1 VTRGERPR
9 SRGQRIAL
17 TALVTALLLGALVPW
32 PSQPAARPPDAGVA
46 IAAAGERS
54 PIQLAQRIRRGPSEE
69 EPAQPATPAEP
80 AKPEPEKSE
89 VAKQNQADADRK
101 SAGCVSCHTRT
112 DSPSMHTATTVKLG
126 CTDCHGGRV
135 EVRAPEGA
143 SAGSP
148 AYDAAKK
155 QAHVLPRHAGV
166 WRSSA
171 NPTHAYTA
179 LLQES
184 AEFVQFVNPG
194 DLRVARRTCGP
205 NGCHPSEVATVE
217 KSMMKTGPML
227 WAAALYN
234 NGGYPLKRPR
244 FGESYGPDG
253 LPQRVLTL
261 PPPTI
266 DETVK
271 KGVLAWLDPLPRFEV
286 GQPGNVLRVF
296 ERGQQKPL
304 EIGVPTQDEA
314 PGRPANR
321 LSQRGLGTLN
331 RTDPV
336 WLNLQKTRLFDPAL
350 SFLGNNEHPGEFR
363 SSGCSGCHVLYANDR
378 SAVHSGDAAQYGHQG
393 KSVTADPTI
402 PKDEPGH
409 PIRHQFTNSI
419 PSSQCVVCHHHPG
432 TTVTNSYL
440 GTIWWDNETDGHL
453 MYPAKERTL
462 TPEQLFAIQRAN
474 PEGAAAR
481 GLWSDKKFL
490 DNVTDLNPRLTRTQF
505 ADFHGHGWVFRN
517 VYKVD
522 RKGHMLDAE
531 NKVVAAEDPERFKK
545 AVHLKDIHLEKGMH
559 CSDCH
564 FKQDN
569 HGNGKLYGE
578 TRAAVEITCVDCHG
592 SIKEKANLK
601 TSGPAAPAGGTD
613 LSLLTTPFGQRR
625 FQWRGDTL
633 IQRSTVTKDL
643 QWEVV
648 QVLDSIDPTSA
659 WSLAN
664 PKRAERSRL
673 AKTLRRDGTTWGD
686 APDKDTELAHAD
698 SKMSCFACHTS
709 WTTSCFGCHLPM
721 KANER
726 KPLLHNEGTVL
737 RNWTPYNF
745 QTIRDDVFML
755 AFDGTTAGGRLSPA
769 RSTCAVLVGSQNGN
783 REWVYSQQQTVSAEG
798 FSGHSF
804 STFVPHTVRST
815 ETKHCTDCHVSKAND
830 NNAWMA
836 SLLMQGTNYYN
847 LIGRYAYVAEG
858 GKGLEAVIVTER
870 EEPQA
875 VIGSTLHK
883 VAYPTAY
890 QKHRD
895 GGDRLRDAEHHRGR
909 DVLDLFG
916 RDEVQSILIRGEYL
930 YTANG
935 AGGFRAYDVA
945 QIDQKGFSEKI
956 VTAPV
961 SPLGQRLYVKTR
973 YATAVASPSTLAVDP
988 TRHQRPENQEQKIH
1002 PVYAYLYVTDREE
1015 GLVVIGNPPDSPN
1028 RPGVSTLLDGDP
1040 TNNFLE
1046 RARTFN
1052 PDGLLTGAVN
1062 ITLAGHYAYVLA
1074 PRGLFVVDLDNPLE
1088 PRIVANVGAPTI
1100 VGPRSVA
1107 VQFRYAFVT
1116 DSEGLKVVDITDPTR
1131 PRAVADAVVR
1141 LADARGVYL
1150 ARTYA
1155 YVAAGRQGVAI
1166 VDIERPETP
1175 ALDRLYDAGGAINDA
1190 RDVKVGMTNASL
1202 FAYVA
1207 DGTNG
1212 LRVVQLTSPEETP
1225 TYLGFSPRPEPRL
1238 IATYRTRGPALAVSK
1253 GTDRDRAVDESGHQI
1268 AVFNRLGSRPMTL
1281 PEMQRLYLKDGRL
1294 YTVSEEPPGEPRK
1307 PASPKREEPATEPEP
1322 GPRLR
1327 RPR

>member
-1 VTRGERPR
+1 MGR
-9 SRGQRIAL
+9 SRWRRGAL
-17 TALVTALLLGALVPW
+17 TALVLALVLASVVPW
-32 PSQPAARPPDAGVA
+32 PARHATTRSDAGVA
-46 IAAAGERS
+46 VAQASEGSHLR
-54 PIQLAQRIRRGPSEE
+54 LAQRIKRGPAEE
-69 EPAQPATPAEP
+69 ETPAKPEPPAAP
-80 AKPEPEKSE
+80 AKPEPEKSPL
-89 VAKQNQADADRK
+89 ATQNQGDADKK
-101 SAGCVSCHTRT
+101 SAGCMTCHTKT
-112 DSPSMHTATTVKLG
+112 DSQSMHTATTVKLG
-126 CTDCHGGRV
+126 CVDCHGGRV
-135 EVRAPEGA
+135 EVRAPDGA
-143 SAGSP
+143 TQGSP
-148 AYDAAKK
+148 AYEAAKQ
-155 QAHVLPRHAGV
+155 QAHVMPKNTAL
-166 WRSSA
+166 WSTSA
-171 NPTHAYTA
+171 NPPHAYTD
-179 LLQES
+179 LLKES
-184 AEFVQFVNPG
+184 EAFVQFVNPG
-194 DLRVARRTCGP
+194 DLRVAQRTCGVG
-205 NGCHPSEVATVE
+205 GCHPNEVAQVE

-234 NGGYPLKRPR
+234 NGVYPVKRPR
-244 FGESYGPDG
+244 FGEAYGPDG
-253 LPQRVLTL
+253 LPLRLLTQ
-261 PPPTI
+261 PPPTM
-266 DETVK
+266 DEVVK
-271 KGVLAWLDPLPRFEV
+271 KGVLAFLDPLPRFEV

-304 EIGVPTQDEA
+304 EIGLPFVDEP

-336 WLNLQKTRLFDPAL
+336 WLNLQRTRLFDPAL
-350 SFLGNNEHPGEFR
+350 SMLGNNQFPGEFR

-378 SAVHSGDAAQYGHQG
+378 SPVHSGEIAKYGHQG
-393 KSVTADPTI
+393 RTATADPTI
-402 PKDEPGH
+402 PKNESGH

-419 PSSQCVVCHHHPG
+419 PSSQCVNCHHHPG

-440 GTIWWDNETDGHL
+440 GTIWWDNETDGKL
-453 MYPAKERTL
+453 MYPEKERKL
-462 TPEQLFAIQRAN
+462 TPQQVFEIQRNN
-474 PEGAAAR
+474 PDGSALR
-481 GLWSDKKFL
+481 GLWSDKQFL
-490 DNVTDLNPRLTRTQF
+490 ENVTDLNPKLTRTQF
-505 ADFHGHGWVFRN
+505 ADYHGHGWVFRN
-517 VYKVD
+517 VYKAD
-522 RKGHMLDAE
+522 RKGNLLDAE
-531 NKVVAAEDPERFKK
+531 NKVVAAEDPDRFKK

-592 SIKEKANLK
+592 SINAKANLK
-601 TSGPAAPAGGTD
+601 TSGPAAPEGGTD

-643 QWEVV
+643 EWEVV
-648 QVLDSIDPTSA
+648 QVLDSIDPASA
-659 WSLAN
+659 WAAKN
-664 PKRAERSRL
+664 PKAAERSRL
-673 AKTLRRDGTTWGD
+673 AKTLRKDGTSWGD
-686 APDKDTELAHAD
+686 VGKDNELAHAD
-698 SKMSCFACHTS
+698 SRMTCFACHTS
-709 WTTSCFGCHLPM
+709 WVTSCFGCHLPM

-726 KPLLHNEGTVL
+726 KPMLHNEGETQ

-755 AFDGTTAGGRLSPA
+755 AQDGTTAGKRLSPA
-769 RSTCAVLVGSQNGN
+769 RSTCAVLVGSQNGQ

-847 LIGRYAYVAEG
+847 FVGRFAYVATG
-858 GKGLEAVIVTER
+858 GKGLEAVVVTER
-870 EEPQA
+870 DEPQA
-875 VIGSTLHK
+875 VIGSTLHRD
-883 VAYPTAY
+883 AYPSDYA
-890 QKHRD
+890 KHQSA
-895 GGDRLRDAEHHRGR
+895 GGVLGTSVPHRGR

-916 RDEVQSILIRGEYL
+916 RDEVLSIQVRGEYL

-935 AGGFRAYDVA
+935 RGGFRAYDVA
-945 QIDQKGFSEKI
+945 QVDQKGFSEKI

-961 SPLGQRLYVKTR
+961 SPLGQRLYVKTK

-988 TRHQRPENQEQKIH
+988 TRTQRPENEEQTIH

-1015 GLVVIGNPPDSPN
+1015 GLVVIGNPLDSRN

-1040 TNNFLE
+1040 NNNFLE
-1046 RARTFN
+1046 RALAFN

-1074 PRGLFVVDLDNPLE
+1074 PKGLFVVDLDNPLK
-1088 PRIVANVGAPTI
+1088 PKIVATVGEPHL
-1100 VGPRSVA
+1100 VKPRSVA

-1116 DSEGLKVVDITDPTR
+1116 DAEGVKVVDVTTPAR
-1131 PRAVADAVVR
+1131 PRPVPKAVVR
-1141 LADARGVYL
+1141 LADAHGIFL

-1155 YVAAGRQGVAI
+1155 YVAAGAQGLAI

-1175 ALDRLYDAGGAINDA
+1175 ALDQIYDAGGAINDA

-1207 DGTNG
+1207 DGKNG
-1212 LRVVQLTSPEETP
+1212 LRVVQVTSPEGVP
-1225 TYLGFSPRPEPRL
+1225 TYLGFSPRPKPVL
-1238 IATYRTRGPALAVSK
+1238 IATARTRGPALAVSK

-1281 PEMQRLYLKDGRL
+1281 AEAQRLYIRNGEV
-1294 YTVSEEPPGEPRK
+1294 YMVSEEPPAAPRA
-1307 PASPKREEPATEPEP
+1307 PAAPKREQPATEPEG